1 MARQLWDKILSG
13 RYLID
18 KCEPDTGKT
27 KLLTSPDRSEHF
39 NRKSSRSSCFRS
51 GVGCDIFHFCD
62 LLLLLLA
69 VDPQTYEVTMR
80 SGSSDQKAELLT
92 CPAARKLTLAQRYFL
107 F

>member
-1 MARQLWDKILSG
+1 MSA

-18 KCEPDTGKT
+18 KCQPDTAK
-27 KLLTSPDRSEHF
+27 KLLTSLKSEIKQVKLLPVRNWVRHF
-39 NRKSSRSSCFRS
+39 SSFS
-51 GVGCDIFHFCD
+51 DLLL

-80 SGSSDQKAELLT
+80 SGGSSDQKAELLT

>member
-1 MARQLWDKILSG
+1 MSA

-18 KCEPDTGKT
+18 KCQPDTAK
-27 KLLTSPDRSEHF
+27 KLLTSLKSEIKQVKLLPVRNWVRHF
-39 NRKSSRSSCFRS
+39 SSFS
-51 GVGCDIFHFCD
+51 DL

-80 SGSSDQKAELLT
+80 SGGSSDQKAELLT